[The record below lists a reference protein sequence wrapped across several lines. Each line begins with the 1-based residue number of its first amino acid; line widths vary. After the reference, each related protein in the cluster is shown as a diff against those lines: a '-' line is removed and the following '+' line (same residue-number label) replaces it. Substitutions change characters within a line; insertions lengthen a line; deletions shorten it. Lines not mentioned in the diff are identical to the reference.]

1 MKSLNEYIIEKILI
15 NKNSKLNKIKV
26 ETLIQLKS
34 IIWER
39 YHNNNS
45 FIDLTDLDISE
56 LDDLSG
62 VFARLNKV
70 EIIDISGWYT
80 SNVTFMEEMFRKCSK
95 LKNIIGIENLDV
107 SKLKIANSMFYMCE
121 NLVEL
126 DLTNWNPILLK
137 TAWSMFYRCSNLKI
151 IKNIENWQLTNIKDI
166 SYMFYNCVKLDV
178 DLSNWDL
185 TKIKDDFMKNRIF
198 TNSGI
203 TKNHY
208 PKLNYP
214 KI

>member
-45 FIDLTDLDISE
+45 FIDLTDIDISE

-70 EIIDISGWYT
+70 EVIDISGWDT
-80 SNVTFMEEMFRKCSK
+80 SNVTFMDDMFRKC
-95 LKNIIGIENLDV
+95 
-107 SKLKIANSMFYMCE
+107 A
-121 NLVEL
+121 
-126 DLTNWNPILLK
+126 
-137 TAWSMFYRCSNLKI
+137 
-151 IKNIENWQLTNIKDI
+151 
-166 SYMFYNCVKLDV
+166 KLDV

-185 TKIKDDFMKNRIF
+185 TNIKDDFLKAGIVA
-198 TNSGI
+198 NSGI

-208 PKLNYP
+208 PK
-214 KI
+214 I

>member
-34 IIWER
+34 IILER

-70 EIIDISGWYT
+70 EVVDISGWDT
-80 SNVTFMEEMFRKCSK
+80 SNVTTMEDMFRKCSK

-107 SKLKIANSMFYMCE
+107 SKLKNANSMFYMCE

-126 DLTNWNPILLK
+126 DLTNWNTISLENM
-137 TAWSMFYRCSNLKI
+137 SYMFYLCSNLKI
-151 IKNIENWQLTNIKDI
+151 IKNIENWQLPNIKDVNH
-166 SYMFYNCVKLDV
+166 MFSNCTKLDV

-185 TKIKDDFMKNRIF
+185 TKIKNSLKAGIIDD
-198 TNSGI
+198 SGI
-203 TKNHY
+203 TETHY
-208 PKLNYP
+208 PK
-214 KI
+214 I

>member
-34 IIWER
+34 IILER

-70 EIIDISGWYT
+70 EVVDISGWDI
-80 SNVTFMEEMFRKCSK
+80 SNVTTMEDMFRKCSK

-107 SKLKIANSMFYMCE
+107 SKLKNANSMF
-121 NLVEL
+121 
-126 DLTNWNPILLK
+126 
-137 TAWSMFYRCSNLKI
+137 
-151 IKNIENWQLTNIKDI
+151 
-166 SYMFYNCVKLDV
+166 
-178 DLSNWDL
+178 
-185 TKIKDDFMKNRIF
+185 
-198 TNSGI
+198 
-203 TKNHY
+203 
-208 PKLNYP
+208 
-214 KI
+214 

>member
-26 ETLIQLKS
+26 KTLIQLKS
-34 IIWER
+34 IVWER

-45 FIDLTDLDISE
+45 FIDLTDIDISE
-56 LDDLSG
+56 LDDLSDI
-62 VFARLNKV
+62 FTRLNEV
-70 EIIDISGWYT
+70 EVIDISGWDT
-80 SNVTFMEEMFRKCSK
+80 SNVTSMDNMFRKCAK

-107 SKLKIANSMFYMCE
+107 SKLEDATSMFYCCK

-126 DLTNWNPILLK
+126 DLTNWNPVSLQH
-137 TAWSMFYRCSNLKI
+137 TYEMFSGCSNLKI
-151 IKNIENWQLTNIKDI
+151 IENIENWQLPNIK
-166 SYMFYNCVKLDV
+166 SVRQMFYKCAKLDV

-185 TKIKDDFMKNRIF
+185 TNIKDDFMKNGIV
-198 TNSGI
+198 NGSGI

-208 PKLNYP
+208 PKLT
-214 KI
+214 